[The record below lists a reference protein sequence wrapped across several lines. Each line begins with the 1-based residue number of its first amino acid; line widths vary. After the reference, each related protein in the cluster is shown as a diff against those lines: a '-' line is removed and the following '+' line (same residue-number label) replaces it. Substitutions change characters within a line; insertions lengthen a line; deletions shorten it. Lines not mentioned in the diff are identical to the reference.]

1 MVAKPARIKQSDVTR
16 ILKGAKAA
24 GVEMSIVVTA
34 EEVRFVPVDHAPKG
48 ESNALKDWI
57 AKRDARRAR
66 ALRDSGLSDTTA
78 EAIALMEQRAR
89 KPSTRGGKK

>member
-24 GVEMSIVVTA
+24 GVEMSIIVTA
-34 EEVRFVPVDHAPKG
+34 EEVRFVPVGHAPKD

-57 AKRDARRAR
+57 AKRDARRAS
-66 ALRDSGLSDTTA
+66 ALRDSAISDTTA
-78 EAIALMEQRAR
+78 EAIALMNQRAR
-89 KPSTRGGKK
+89 KPGARGRKQ